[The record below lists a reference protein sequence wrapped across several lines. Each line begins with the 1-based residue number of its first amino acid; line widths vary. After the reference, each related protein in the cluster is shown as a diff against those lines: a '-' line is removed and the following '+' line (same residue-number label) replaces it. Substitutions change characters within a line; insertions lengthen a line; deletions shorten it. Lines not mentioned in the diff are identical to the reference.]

1 MRKLNKDY
9 DAVPVSLKTDA
20 VSISRDP
27 AKTTHNRRVE
37 VVANGAYVYK
47 AKYDSRYKRVDIKS
61 ALEAIHNHKCAYCE
75 FYDQV
80 LHVEHYRPK
89 NGYHWLAYSWD
100 NLLLACQ
107 KCNGHK
113 KDQFELSGVKVN
125 APADVD
131 YSRIHSLADEYDAQE
146 RPKLINPEKV
156 TEDELNA
163 FIFRQ
168 DGSVS
173 STNERV
179 DYTIRTCDLDRENLR
194 NMRKKIF
201 DDLKRSIKYIEYED
215 ALKSWSKGE
224 KQGAYKLAL
233 HKFRENANDPSSSFT
248 LFRKYVIKNWF
259 PQLSNIV
266 GGIHDVV

>member
-1 MRKLNKDY
+1 MRKLDKDY

-37 VVANGAYVYK
+37 VVANGAYVYE
-47 AKYDSRYKRVDIKS
+47 AKYDSRYKIVDIKS

-113 KDQFELSGVKVN
+113 KDQFGLSGVKVN

-131 YSRIHSLADEYDAQE
+131 YSRIHSLADEYD
-146 RPKLINPEKV
+146 I
-156 TEDELNA
+156 T
-163 FIFRQ
+163 
-168 DGSVS
+168 
-173 STNERV
+173 
-179 DYTIRTCDLDRENLR
+179 
-194 NMRKKIF
+194 
-201 DDLKRSIKYIEYED
+201 
-215 ALKSWSKGE
+215 
-224 KQGAYKLAL
+224 
-233 HKFRENANDPSSSFT
+233 
-248 LFRKYVIKNWF
+248 
-259 PQLSNIV
+259 LSNHRSTAVRESDIENMDLVLCMTNSHKNTLNLMYPNLSDKIYLIKEYV
-266 GGIHDVV
+266 GLDGEVEDPYGGSLSVYSNCAKDLSFYLDKLLEKEGF

>member
-1 MRKLNKDY
+1 MRKLDKDY

-20 VSISRDP
+20 ESISRNP

-37 VVANGAYVYK
+37 VVANGAYVYE
-47 AKYDSRYKRVDIKS
+47 AKYDSRYKRKDIKS
-61 ALEAIHNHKCAYCE
+61 ALEAIHNYKCAYCE

-80 LHVEHYRPK
+80 LHVEHY
-89 NGYHWLAYSWD
+89 
-100 NLLLACQ
+100 
-107 KCNGHK
+107 
-113 KDQFELSGVKVN
+113 
-125 APADVD
+125 
-131 YSRIHSLADEYDAQE
+131 

-233 HKFRENANDPSSSFT
+233 HEFRENANDPSSFFT